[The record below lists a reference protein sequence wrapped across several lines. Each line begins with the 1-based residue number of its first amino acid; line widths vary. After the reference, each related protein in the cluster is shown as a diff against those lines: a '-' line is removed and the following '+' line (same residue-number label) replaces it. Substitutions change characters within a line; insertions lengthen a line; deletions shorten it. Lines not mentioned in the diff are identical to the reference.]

1 MRLFRRSLI
10 ALGVAASLPTVVFAA
25 VGLFYFLRAERS
37 QIERTTLERS
47 ETLMTL
53 VDSALRSEL
62 GAQRMLSSSV
72 YFENHNWREFYGR
85 LTRVRG
91 ANPQWATIR
100 VYDVDAGAELFDLRR
115 PFDAPRPMALPGDVG
130 LSRLRG
136 ATAPLVGG
144 VVADPEPLV
153 YAYFPVMVEKQ
164 LKYVVATGIR
174 PQVFQDILMAQ
185 IGGDTIAAVVDGNG
199 RFLARTRNFD
209 KRVGQLATTY
219 VRNAISGGRQGFYRG
234 TTYEGFDNY
243 SAFYTSPWSNWS
255 AHVTVASALIDRPTS
270 WSFVVAGAAG
280 LGSALL
286 GVVLIVL
293 VLRDM
298 AERRRAE
305 ETLGQSQKME
315 AIGQLTGGIAHD
327 FNNLLTAIM
336 GNLDAIRRRAGAD
349 ERLQRQADNAL
360 EAARR
365 GAKLTSQLLAFSRSQ
380 RLQLAP
386 VDLDH
391 LLRGMSSLLQQ
402 SVSMDVA
409 VDVSVAPD
417 AKVVL
422 CDANQLELALLNLAV
437 NARDAMPNGG
447 RLTISTRRLIAQS
460 AMEMDLRDLP
470 RVDYVEI
477 RIADTG
483 VGMTEEV
490 RERAIEPFF
499 TTKPVGMGT
508 GLGLSQ
514 VYGVSHECGG
524 TMLIESAPGQGTT
537 VRLLLPPAVIAHAVA
552 RVEAGVHSEPTVRR
566 APGDREIFVL
576 VVDDDRQVR
585 RFVTES
591 LRSLGYRILE
601 ADSGT
606 AALSLL
612 DAEQHV
618 DLMVADFAMPGMTGA
633 ELACKALERR
643 PGLRVL
649 MVSGYADTAA
659 IAASLGEIRL
669 LRKPFDLAELGT
681 AVAEVLAR

>member
-1 MRLFRRSLI
+1 MSMVLEGATRHFVRN
-10 ALGVAASLPTVVFAA
+10 
-25 VGLFYFLRAERS
+25 LRARS
-37 QIERTTLERS
+37 DDLEEEVKRHRETEDTL
-47 ETLMTL
+47 
-53 VDSALRSEL
+53 
-62 GAQRMLSSSV
+62 
-72 YFENHNWREFYGR
+72 
-85 LTRVRG
+85 
-91 ANPQWATIR
+91 
-100 VYDVDAGAELFDLRR
+100 
-115 PFDAPRPMALPGDVG
+115 
-130 LSRLRG
+130 
-136 ATAPLVGG
+136 
-144 VVADPEPLV
+144 
-153 YAYFPVMVEKQ
+153 
-164 LKYVVATGIR
+164 
-174 PQVFQDILMAQ
+174 
-185 IGGDTIAAVVDGNG
+185 
-199 RFLARTRNFD
+199 
-209 KRVGQLATTY
+209 
-219 VRNAISGGRQGFYRG
+219 RQ
-234 TTYEGFDNY
+234 
-243 SAFYTSPWSNWS
+243 A
-255 AHVTVASALIDRPTS
+255 
-270 WSFVVAGAAG
+270 
-280 LGSALL
+280 
-286 GVVLIVL
+286 
-293 VLRDM
+293 
-298 AERRRAE
+298 
-305 ETLGQSQKME
+305 QKME

-365 GAKLTSQLLAFSRSQ
+365 GAKLTSQLLAFSRTQ

-402 SVSMDVA
+402 SVGMGVT
-409 VDVSVAPD
+409 VDVSIAPD

-447 RLTISTRRLIAQS
+447 RFTISTRRLIAQS
-460 AMEMDLRDLP
+460 AMDIDLRDLP
-470 RVDYVEI
+470 RSDYVEI

-483 VGMTEEV
+483 VGMTEDV
-490 RERAIEPFF
+490 LERAIEPFF

-537 VRLLLPPAVIAHAVA
+537 VRLLLPPAVIAHPVA
-552 RVEAGVHSEPTVRR
+552 HVEAGVHSEPTVRR
-566 APGDREIFVL
+566 AAGDHETFVL

-585 RFVTES
+585 RFITES

-612 DAEQHV
+612 DTGQHV

-633 ELACKALERR
+633 DLACKARERR
-643 PGLRVL
+643 PDLRVL

-659 IAASLGEIRL
+659 IDAALGETRL

-681 AVAEVLAR
+681 AVAEVLGG